1 MSNRL
6 ENKTAVI
13 TGGNSGIGLAT
24 AQAFINEGAKVAIF
38 GRDQATL
45 DVALESLG
53 ENAIAVRG
61 DVTSDADLDNLYA
74 RTKERFGKID
84 SIFVNAGIAEFIPLQ
99 ATTDEHFDKLGRA
112 QDRPARTRLSQR
124 WFLYHF
130 HLIWSEPTRFGW
142 RAGLFRYQ
150 SGSPLLRAD
159 IL

>member
-61 DVTSDADLDNLYA
+61 TSRVTP
-74 RTKERFGKID
+74 T
-84 SIFVNAGIAEFIPLQ
+84 SIISMLELKNVSEKS
-99 ATTDEHFDKLGRA
+99 T
-112 QDRPARTRLSQR
+112 LS
-124 WFLYHF
+124 
-130 HLIWSEPTRFGW
+130 S
-142 RAGLFRYQ
+142 
-150 SGSPLLRAD
+150 
-159 IL
+159 